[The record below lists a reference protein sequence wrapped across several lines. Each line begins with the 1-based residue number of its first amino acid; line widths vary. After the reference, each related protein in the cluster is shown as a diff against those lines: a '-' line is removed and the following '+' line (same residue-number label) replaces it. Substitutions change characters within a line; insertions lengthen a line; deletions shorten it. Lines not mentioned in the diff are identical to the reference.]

1 MLPDRGPSRRR
12 ALVADE
18 RGSEEGFSDAE
29 RAAMK
34 QRAGELREQ
43 AKAPKGA
50 AKKERE
56 AQACTDAIAA
66 LSGTDQAVAQRLHMI
81 VSEEAP
87 QLDPKTWYGFP
98 SYARDG
104 KVVVFYQPGSK
115 FGTRYGTVGFSEDAR
130 LDDGPAW
137 PTAYAV
143 IEVTD
148 EVDKQLR
155 DLVKRAAG

>member
-1 MLPDRGPSRRR
+1 M
-12 ALVADE
+12 ADE

-29 RAAMK
+29 RAAIK

-43 AKAPKGA
+43 TKAPKGA

-56 AQACTDAIAA
+56 AQACLDAIEA
-66 LSGTDQAVAQRLHMI
+66 LAGTDRTVAERLHTI
-81 VSEEAP
+81 VTEEAP
-87 QLDPKTWYGFP
+87 RLDPKTWYGFP

-115 FGTRYGTVGFSEDAR
+115 FGTRYGTVGFSEDAH

-143 IEVTD
+143 LEVTD
-148 EVDKQLR
+148 EVDRQLR
-155 DLVKRAAG
+155 DLVRRAAG